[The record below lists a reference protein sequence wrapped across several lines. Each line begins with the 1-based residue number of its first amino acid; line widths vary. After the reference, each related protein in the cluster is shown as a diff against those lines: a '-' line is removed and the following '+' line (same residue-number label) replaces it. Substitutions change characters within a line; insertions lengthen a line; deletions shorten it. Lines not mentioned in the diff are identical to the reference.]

1 MRQPSCHMEGSS
13 VEVLATA
20 TAVAIHVPVDASL
33 QQMTVSWPTTVALG
47 LQDIPGDMKSES
59 VSHLVVSNSL
69 QPHGLYILLYVK

>member
-20 TAVAIHVPVDASL
+20 TADVPVDASL

-47 LQDIPGDMKSES
+47 LQDIPGDTTWSRNKLSPLSPVQIASSKQM
-59 VSHLVVSNSL
+59 LSL
-69 QPHGLYILLYVK
+69 S

>member
-1 MRQPSCHMEGSS
+1 MEGSS

-47 LQDIPGDMKSES
+47 LQDIPGDTTWSRNKLSPLSPVQIASSKRM
-59 VSHLVVSNSL
+59 LSL
-69 QPHGLYILLYVK
+69 S